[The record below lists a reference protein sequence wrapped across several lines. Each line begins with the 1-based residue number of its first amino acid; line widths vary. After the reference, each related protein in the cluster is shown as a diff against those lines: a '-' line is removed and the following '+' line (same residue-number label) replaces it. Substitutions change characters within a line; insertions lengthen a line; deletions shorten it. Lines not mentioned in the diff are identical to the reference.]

1 MRLCERAR
9 SLVTNVHVTASYH
22 GVRGKDLLGERVESM
37 ARKQLRQNAV
47 AIAVPAVGL
56 DIPCPPAN
64 EFYGV
69 TKVNGVDIYAI
80 NSRIGDLDPQGEV
93 SLSAME
99 DFVRTFWALVTTGV
113 IGYASTVHGHGNLGA
128 FAIAVRPA
136 LEYQVGR
143 LFTPY
148 HDFAQLYQPASEE
161 QAQLL
166 GGWNPETGPAHFG
179 KISLFKRGVLS
190 ANVVAMTPDQYTV
203 IHNSDLGGFLDYQ
216 VTKSPNRFIVD
227 DRLFLGEYLGRMKS
241 PLIVNIN

>member
-1 MRLCERAR
+1 MLCERAR

-37 ARKQLRQNAV
+37 ARKQLRGNAV

-56 DIPCPPAN
+56 DIPCPPVN
-64 EFYGV
+64 EFYGK
-69 TKVNGVDIYAI
+69 TSIDGVDIYAV
-80 NSRIGDLDPQGEV
+80 NSEIKELDPRDDGA
-93 SLSAME
+93 LAAMQ
-99 DFVRTFWALVTTGV
+99 DFVVTFWALVTAGV
-113 IGYASTVHGHGNLGA
+113 IGYAPTVHGHGNLGA
-128 FAIAVRPA
+128 FAIAVGPA

-148 HDFAQLYQPASEE
+148 HDFGQLYQPFSEE

-190 ANVVAMTPDQYTV
+190 ANVVATTPDQYTV

-216 VTKSPNRFIVD
+216 VTKSPNRFIID
-227 DRLFLGEYLGRMKS
+227 DRLFLGEYLGRMKF